1 MREVLIRILHKFLIC
16 LGDLARYQ
24 IEYDSSSNTRLAY
37 KYYKKS
43 LILLPSN
50 GTPLNQIGTLV
61 GSENYGCDAAYYYL
75 YCLNCTEPFSSAR
88 ENLKFLFAKN
98 KTRYEKLIANIKKM
112 PDRSKMD
119 DEQLALL
126 RLKEIKRFLVLYLY
140 LIDCILFQ
148 NQSINNHQIQELCQL
163 CLQEFNSCMF
173 YTKSIIPNNN
183 KEINDETAEKVYHLS
198 DELVFKLTLI
208 ILMAIEQLKAK
219 KLHQTNSSN
228 IYFICV
234 AFAILFFSHI
244 LNRTI
249 IRLQDSLSNVNNKNE
264 RLLSVED
271 MNEEDNN
278 PKESDTII
286 DNRNDSK
293 SRSSSSSSNTS
304 SSSSSNR
311 SSGSDKSGR
320 AKLNKVKL
328 LYGLRRRK
336 HNSDSDSNEDEEDE
350 NDYTRSEND
359 DDTVVQSQSSGSDR
373 KSRRRN
379 ENKKMTSKKKSVAK
393 FLDRDNLSETEL
405 NLHSDNSS
413 SDENSSDK
421 KSIPKYSNQN
431 LKKPT
436 NNLTNSI
443 QLNKEDKNKTS
454 ETLTQTQPN
463 NQNDIDLLQLDLVN
477 NTNIVN
483 FKEFSTQLFSSFSL
497 IGQQQNQTAPQYNA
511 ATSDDF
517 VDNEIYKFILSGN
530 KDVGIPPGFE
540 VNPKEA
546 QEIEELGQKIASFQ
560 IETDTEMSIFN
571 TDDTSSNSCDNN
583 TSSSDDFDEQNSN
596 IKRKKNPNNELKNA
610 KLMVNVLQ
618 SQGLLPT
625 IKVFC
630 DWLLCNKKIIQSIS
644 KVSTT
649 MWSKL
654 AIFLNC
660 CPLEKY
666 IAHRGNLH
674 SACKLYSIYF

>member
-1 MREVLIRILHKFLIC
+1 M
-16 LGDLARYQ
+16 
-24 IEYDSSSNTRLAY
+24 SSNTRLAY

-43 LILLPSN
+43 LILLPTN

-75 YCLNCTEPFSSAR
+75 YCLNCTEPFSGAK

-98 KTRYEKLIANIKKM
+98 QTRYEKLIANIKKM

-119 DEQLALL
+119 DDQLALL
-126 RLKEIKRFLVLYLY
+126 RLKEIKRFIVLYLH

-148 NQSINNHQIQELCQL
+148 NQSISNHQLQELCQL

-173 YTKSIIPNNN
+173 YTKSNIPNNN
-183 KEINDETAEKVYHLS
+183 KDNNNDETTQKVYYLS

-208 ILMAIEQLKAK
+208 ILMSIEQLKIK

-249 IRLQDSLSNVNNKNE
+249 IRLQDSLSNMSNKNN

-271 MNEEDNN
+271 MNEEDLDA
-278 PKESDTII
+278 KETEPIMAA
-286 DNRNDSK
+286 RNESK
-293 SRSSSSSSNTS
+293 SRSSSSSSTSCSSTS
-304 SSSSSNR
+304 SR

-320 AKLNKVKL
+320 TKSNKVKL

-336 HNSDSDSNEDEEDE
+336 HNSDSDSNEDEENE
-350 NDYTRSEND
+350 NDYSKSDND
-359 DDTVVQSQSSGSDR
+359 DDTVVQSSGSDR
-373 KSRRRN
+373 RSRRRN
-379 ENKKMTSKKKSVAK
+379 EIKRKAPIKKNVAK

-405 NLHSDNSS
+405 NLNSENSS
-413 SDENSSDK
+413 SDENTSSANSSVK
-421 KSIPKYSNQN
+421 KTSSKNSNQN
-431 LKKPT
+431 INKQT
-436 NNLTNSI
+436 NNNNLTSSNQLSKEENNNKSLETNI
-443 QLNKEDKNKTS
+443 QLQN
-454 ETLTQTQPN
+454 N
-463 NQNDIDLLQLDLVN
+463 NQNDMEFFQLDLVN
-477 NTNIVN
+477 NSTNTVD

-497 IGQQQNQTAPQYNA
+497 IGQQQNQSATQQSFNNIINT
-511 ATSDDF
+511 ATSEDF
-517 VDNEIYKFILSGN
+517 VDNEIYKFVLSGN

-540 VNPKEA
+540 MNPKEA

-571 TDDTSSNSCDNN
+571 TDDTV
-583 TSSSDDFDEQNSN
+583 SSSDSDSSSSYDSDEKNT
-596 IKRKKNPNNELKNA
+596 KGKKNLNNELKNA
-610 KLMVNVLQ
+610 KVMVNVLQ

-666 IAHRGNLH
+666 IAHSGKFSVFNNKIIKTTI
-674 SACKLYSIYF
+674 SKLKTPFFQ